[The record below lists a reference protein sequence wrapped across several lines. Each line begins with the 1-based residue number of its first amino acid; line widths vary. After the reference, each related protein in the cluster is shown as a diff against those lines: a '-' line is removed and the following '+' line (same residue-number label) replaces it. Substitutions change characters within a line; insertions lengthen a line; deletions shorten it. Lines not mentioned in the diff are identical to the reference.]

1 VPYAPCTVPNSKN
14 CFISTAYTPL
24 SVQYYSRNE
33 NGKNVFGYA
42 YLGQAA
48 YNVRNANGFQIGSWA
63 YMNPEGR
70 EINVAYVSDSKGY
83 RVMSNDLPIAPTET
97 PEVVALRARHM
108 AAHAALKT
116 KVAKPEEED
125 NHDKTDPEDE
135 DLAKE
140 INAAQMEFMK
150 VFREI
155 QAF

>member
-1 VPYAPCTVPNSKN
+1 M
-14 CFISTAYTPL
+14 
-24 SVQYYSRNE
+24 QYYSRNE

-63 YMNPEGR
+63 YMNPDGK

-83 RVMSNDLPIAPTET
+83 RVMSNDLPVAPTET

-116 KVAKPEEED
+116 KAGSVED
-125 NHDKTDPEDE
+125 NYVNTDPEDE
-135 DLAKE
+135 DIAKE

>member
-1 VPYAPCTVPNSKN
+1 
-14 CFISTAYTPL
+14 L
-24 SVQYYSRNE
+24 SLQYHSQNE

-48 YNVRNANGFQIGSWA
+48 YNVRNANGFQVGSWA
-63 YMNPEGR
+63 YMNPFGK
-70 EINVAYVSDSKGY
+70 EINVAYVSDSQGY

-116 KVAKPEEED
+116 KTTDPVED
-125 NHDKTDPEDE
+125 NPVNE
-135 DLAKE
+135 DLEDKDAAIE

-150 VFREI
+150 IFREI
-155 QAF
+155 QAI